1 MNDFRPIALTSVLM
15 KCLEK
20 HVLRSFLP
28 ICEPLMDPFQFA
40 YKKCRSVEDAI
51 LFFTQNTYKHL
62 DTPKC
67 YVRTLFIDFSS
78 AFNTI
83 QPHIL
88 IPKLLEMGVPKR
100 TTLWIFEFLTR
111 RPQFVYVRSDDD
123 FHVSSTIVTNT
134 GAPQGTVLAPV
145 LFSIY
150 TDSCRGSFDN
160 IPIIKYADDTSIQA
174 LIKNDNDVLNYYS
187 EINMFVDWCKE
198 HFLELNVK
206 KTKELIFDFRQTNN
220 SHDVVQIGSDS
231 VEQVHEYKY
240 LGVVFDDKL
249 EWHSHADKITKK
261 MNQRLYFLRK
271 LNSFNVNITIL
282 NLFSNSCILSILK
295 FCLCAWGGNIRSN
308 DRKLIERVIKCVNRI
323 THSTNPLAFDL
334 ILTNSC
340 HTTLIKLCKDSS
352 HPLFKQIKFSKLR
365 EGRLIHLFSNTKR
378 YADSFLP
385 LSVRNHND

>member
-1 MNDFRPIALTSVLM
+1 M

-51 LFFTQNTYKHL
+51 LFFTHNTYKHL

-123 FHVSSTIVTNT
+123 CYVSSTIVTNT

-174 LIKNDNDVLNYYS
+174 LIKNDNDVLNY
-187 EINMFVDWCKE
+187 
-198 HFLELNVK
+198 
-206 KTKELIFDFRQTNN
+206 
-220 SHDVVQIGSDS
+220 
-231 VEQVHEYKY
+231 
-240 LGVVFDDKL
+240 
-249 EWHSHADKITKK
+249 
-261 MNQRLYFLRK
+261 
-271 LNSFNVNITIL
+271 
-282 NLFSNSCILSILK
+282 
-295 FCLCAWGGNIRSN
+295 
-308 DRKLIERVIKCVNRI
+308 
-323 THSTNPLAFDL
+323 
-334 ILTNSC
+334 
-340 HTTLIKLCKDSS
+340 
-352 HPLFKQIKFSKLR
+352 
-365 EGRLIHLFSNTKR
+365 
-378 YADSFLP
+378 
-385 LSVRNHND
+385 